1 MIFREAIDAIIGTH
15 RQHRGERE
23 VRMHV
28 GGQWV
33 EGEGAGESAVVN
45 PTTEQVLA
53 WVRDASPAQVRQ
65 AFQAARVAQEHWHF
79 GVGEQDKERVFRR
92 VADHL
97 HEVRGPLAWVMIQEG
112 GKLWKWAEAEVQEA
126 IDTVWH
132 YHGEVSRMYGRFAP
146 CQMRDKLSITMR
158 EPYGVILGITPWNF
172 PLAVPSWKIF
182 AALAG
187 GNAIVMK
194 AAEQTPTTLSVLCHL
209 VRRAIIDELGPT
221 QAERLA
227 GVFQVLH
234 GRGATVGKMILEEG
248 DYDKVMFTGGTET
261 GGVVG
266 EIAGRRRKPVSLE
279 LGGHAAIVLMDD
291 FDLDRAVAE
300 AVVANCGD
308 SGQRCVSLRAVI
320 AQDTVV
326 DEFRKR
332 YVGRLKTLRIGNP
345 ADPATVMGP
354 LVSEE
359 QLERVESGVARALA
373 DGGERVYGG
382 IPLKKAAGPERTDIP
397 AAPEAW
403 ERGYFFPPTLIE
415 AREPANYAMQ
425 HEIFGPIL
433 CLSRFSGKNREDALR
448 NAVRLMN
455 ESAYGLSN
463 AVLTNQL
470 DVAMKAMERAKT
482 GILYIGRGTTGAELG
497 KPFGGVKDS
506 GHGREGAGLD
516 EVTYLKQVY
525 IDYHGKPRMAQ
536 AGADEVV
543 QRLLQQSR
551 ALGESVF
558 GGR

>member
-1 MIFREAIDAIIGTH
+1 MIFREAIDAIIGRH
-15 RQHRGERE
+15 RQRGGERE
-23 VRMHV
+23 VRMQV
-28 GGQWV
+28 AGQWV
-33 EGEGAGESAVVN
+33 EGEGARESAVVN
-45 PTTEQVLA
+45 PATEQILA
-53 WVRDASPAQVRQ
+53 WVRDASPEQVRQ
-65 AFQAARVAQEHWHF
+65 AFQAARAAQEHWHF
-79 GVGEQDKERVFRR
+79 DVGEQDKERVFRR
-92 VADHL
+92 VAESL

-132 YHGEVSRMYGRFAP
+132 YHGESSRMYGRFAR
-146 CQMRDKLSITMR
+146 CQVPDKLSITMR

-194 AAEQTPTTLSVLCHL
+194 AAEQTPTTLSILCYL
-209 VRRAIIDELGPT
+209 VHRAIADELGPT
-221 QAERLA
+221 LAERLA
-227 GVFQVLH
+227 GVVQVLH
-234 GRGATVGKMILEEG
+234 GRGETVGKVALEEG

-261 GGVVG
+261 GGIVG

-279 LGGHAAIVLMDD
+279 LGGHAAIVLLDD

-308 SGQRCVSLRAVI
+308 SGQRCVSLRAVF

-326 DEFRKR
+326 DEFRRR
-332 YVGRLKTLRIGNP
+332 YVERIKGLRLGNP

-354 LVSEE
+354 LVSAE

-373 DGGERVYGG
+373 EGGERVYGG
-382 IPLKKAAGPERTDIP
+382 VPLKKAPGAARPEIP

-403 ERGYFFPPTLIE
+403 ERGYFFPPTVIE
-415 AREPANYAMQ
+415 ARDPANYAMH
-425 HEIFGPIL
+425 HEIFGPVL
-433 CLSRFSGKNREDALR
+433 CLSAFSGRHREEALL

-455 ESAYGLSN
+455 ESRYGLSN
-463 AVLTNQL
+463 AVLTNRL
-470 DVAMKAMERAKT
+470 DLAMKAMERAKT

-543 QRLLQQSR
+543 QRLLQESR

>member
-1 MIFREAIDAIIGTH
+1 MIFREAIDAIIDKH
-15 RQHRGERE
+15 RDRGGRRE
-23 VRMHV
+23 IRMQVAGRWV
-28 GGQWV
+28 GG
-33 EGEGAGESAVVN
+33 EGTGESAVVN
-45 PTTEQVLA
+45 PATEQVLA
-53 WVRDASPAQVRQ
+53 WVRDASPGQVRQ
-65 AFQAARVAQEHWHF
+65 AFQAARAAQEHWHF
-79 GVGEQDKERVFRR
+79 AVREQDKERVFRR
-92 VADHL
+92 IAESL

-132 YHGEVSRMYGRFAP
+132 YHGEVSRMDGRFSR
-146 CQMRDKLSITMR
+146 CQMPDKLSITMR
-158 EPYGVILGITPWNF
+158 EPYGVILGLTPWNF

-194 AAEQTPTTLSVLCHL
+194 AAEQTPTTLSVLCYL
-209 VRRAIIDELGPT
+209 VHRAIADELGPAP
-221 QAERLA
+221 AERVA
-227 GVFQVLH
+227 GLCQVLH
-234 GRGATVGKMILEEG
+234 GRGETVGKVALEEG

-291 FDLDRAVAE
+291 FDIDRAVAE

-308 SGQRCVSLRAVI
+308 SGQRCVSLRAVF

-326 DEFRKR
+326 DEFRRR
-332 YVGRLKTLRIGNP
+332 YVERIRGLRIGNP

-354 LVSEE
+354 LVSQE
-359 QLERVESGVARALA
+359 QLERVESGVARALS
-373 DGGERVYGG
+373 GGGQRVFGG
-382 IPLKKAAGPERTDIP
+382 VPLKKAPGAARAEIA

-415 AREPANYAMQ
+415 APDPANYARQ
-425 HEIFGPIL
+425 HEIFGPVL
-433 CLSRFSGKNREDALR
+433 ALTAFGGGDREEALA
-448 NAVRLMN
+448 NAVGLMN
-455 ESAYGLSN
+455 ESRYGLSN

-470 DVAMKAMERAKT
+470 DLAMKAMERAKT
-482 GILYIGRGTTGAELG
+482 GLLYISRGTTGAELG

-525 IDYHGKPRMAQ
+525 IDYHGQPRMAQ
-536 AGADEVV
+536 AGADETV
-543 QRLLQQSR
+543 QRLLQESR

-558 GGR
+558 GER

>member
-1 MIFREAIDAIIGTH
+1 MIFRAAIDAIIGKH
-15 RQHRGERE
+15 RQRPDERA
-23 VRMHV
+23 VRMQV
-28 GGQWV
+28 AGQWV
-33 EGEGAGESAVVN
+33 EGAGARESAVVN
-45 PTTEQVLA
+45 PATERLLA
-53 WVRDASPAQVRQ
+53 WVRDASPAQVQQ
-65 AFQAARVAQEHWHF
+65 AFQAARAAQEHWHF
-79 GVGEQDKERVFRR
+79 DVGEQDKERVLRR
-92 VADHL
+92 VIEGL
-97 HEVRGPLAWVMIQEG
+97 HQVRGPLAWVMIQEG
-112 GKLWKWAEAEVQEA
+112 GKLWKWADAEVQEA

-132 YHGEVSRMYGRFAP
+132 YHGEVSRMSGRFSR
-146 CQMRDKLSITMR
+146 CQMPDKLSITMR
-158 EPYGVILGITPWNF
+158 EPYGVILGIAPWNF

-182 AALAG
+182 AALAA

-194 AAEQTPTTLSVLCHL
+194 AAEQTPTTLSILCYL
-209 VRRAIIDELGPT
+209 IQRAIAEELGPAH
-221 QAERLA
+221 AERLA
-227 GVFQVLH
+227 GLFQVLH
-234 GRGATVGKMILEEG
+234 GRGETVGRIALETG

-261 GGVVG
+261 GGIVG

-308 SGQRCVSLRAVI
+308 SGQRCVSLRAVF

-326 DEFRKR
+326 DEFRRR
-332 YVGRLKTLRIGNP
+332 YVDAVKGLRIGNP

-359 QLERVESGVARALA
+359 QLERVGSGVARALTE
-373 DGGERVYGG
+373 GGERVYGG
-382 IPLKKAAGPERTDIP
+382 FPLKTAPETARAEIP

-403 ERGYFFPPTLIE
+403 ERGYFFPPTVIE
-415 AREPANYAMQ
+415 VRDPANYAMQ
-425 HEIFGPIL
+425 HEIFGPVL
-433 CLSRFSGKNREDALR
+433 CLSAFSGKTRDEALF
-448 NAVRLMN
+448 NAVRRMN
-455 ESAYGLSN
+455 ESRYGLSN

-470 DVAMKAMERAKT
+470 DLAMKAMERAKT

-525 IDYHGKPRMAQ
+525 LDYHGQPRMAQ
-536 AGADEVV
+536 AGADEIV
-543 QRLLQQSR
+543 QRQLQESR
-551 ALGESVF
+551 ALGESAF